1 MNAVLKA
8 ILRGLR
14 GPACCRLLRRMG
26 IDPKRY
32 WLLMDLFGQLSDR
45 REMLN
50 QLGRDSS
57 TLQVFSWVYFA
68 LMSFFG
74 LVFALMGMAVG
85 AYFWFMMAITAFF
98 LLGILISETSNS
110 LVNPIEG
117 LILAHQPIDGAT
129 YTAAKLS
136 HLVRILLYLVPGLS
150 VGPALAGLLLKDA
163 PWFYP
168 LLHLAA
174 AFAAGIVMALLCCAV
189 FGWLI
194 RFVPPRRLKAAG
206 QVAEVTPWAGY
217 LLMQVNRRWLTRL
230 RIGAWLP
237 VSPQLRLALLAALG
251 LAALAAVVLG
261 LRSLSGDYLVR
272 VSSIAHGSS
281 SAKAKPR
288 RSRWSGLVAR
298 FFGGP
303 PARAAF
309 EYVPR
314 MMRRDWQFRRQLIPI
329 VVPLAIP
336 LVFLFQALRTSPFS
350 GKFTAAHL
358 LPHAFGLVFYSIC
371 AAIAYGSDYQG
382 AWVFLLAPSR
392 ALGGFARG
400 VHAALWIRLVVIPH
414 AVLLPALA
422 WFWGIRD
429 AALFAAFSA
438 AAASL
443 YLGIELRSIDA
454 TPFTKQ
460 PVVAS
465 NPYAFLILAAGVMII
480 AVAVA
485 LQYFLLFRSPLA
497 VAMATVGIGA
507 AAYAATRSSL
517 GSLETTMRITLGLVS
532 GESGSIY
539 KEID

>member
-1 MNAVLKA
+1 MKA
-8 ILRGLR
+8 IVEAIMRLLR
-14 GPACCRLLRRMG
+14 GPRCCRELKRMG

-45 REMLN
+45 REIMN

-57 TLQVFSWVYFA
+57 TLQLVSWMYFA
-68 LMSFFG
+68 LMSLCG
-74 LVFALMGMAVG
+74 LVLVFAGTAV
-85 AYFWFMMAITAFF
+85 ATYFWLLMAMTAVF
-98 LLGILISETSNS
+98 LLLILIPETANS

-136 HLVRILLYLVPGLS
+136 HLLRILLYLVPGLS
-150 VGPALAGLLLKDA
+150 VGPALAGMLLKSA

-168 LLHLAA
+168 LLHVAA
-174 AFAAGIVMALLCCAV
+174 AFAAGIVMALLCCSL

-194 RFVPPRRLKAAG
+194 RFVPARRLKAAG
-206 QVAEVTPWAGY
+206 QVAEILPWAGY
-217 LLMQVNRRWLTRL
+217 LLMQVNRKW
-230 RIGAWLP
+230 IGRFR
-237 VSPQLRLALLAALG
+237 VGALLPASPELRYALMGALG
-251 LAALAAVVLG
+251 LAAVAAVFLG

-281 SAKAKPR
+281 NVRAKSR
-288 RSRWSGLVAR
+288 RSRLSGMVAR
-298 FFGGP
+298 LFGGP

-309 EYVPR
+309 EYIPR
-314 MMRRDWQFRRQLIPI
+314 MMRRDWQFRRQMIPM
-329 VVPLAIP
+329 VVPMAMP
-336 LVFLFQALRTSPFS
+336 LVFLAGALRTSPFS
-350 GKFTAAHL
+350 GKFTAAHA
-358 LPHAFGLVFYSIC
+358 LPHAFGFVFYAIC
-371 AAIAYGSDYQG
+371 TVIAYGSDYKG

-400 VHAALWIRLVVIPH
+400 VHAALWVRLVVIPH
-414 AVLLPALA
+414 LALLAPLA

-429 AALFAAFSA
+429 AALFVAFSA
-438 AAASL
+438 AVASL
-443 YLGIELRSIDA
+443 YLGIELRTIDA

-460 PVVAS
+460 PVVAT
-465 NPYAFLILAAGVMII
+465 NPYAVVVLLAGGMII
-480 AVAVA
+480 AAAVA

-497 VAMATVGIGA
+497 VAMATVGVGA

-517 GSLETTMRITLGLVS
+517 GTLETTMRFTLGLES
-532 GESGSIY
+532 GESGSLY